1 MSELESS
8 TAQLHQA
15 VKRFDLAL
23 SRLEGNLKVAVDKLN
38 SVNLSTPSDNVA
50 PEDLV
55 LREELANARAR
66 ETELE
71 AAILEARSALTEAI
85 DDIRLVLGPV

>member
-15 VKRFDLAL
+15 VKRFDMAL
-23 SRLEGNLKVAVDKLN
+23 SRLEGNLNIAVEKLN
-38 SVNLSTPSDNVA
+38 SVSLSSPTDNNA

-55 LREELANARAR
+55 MREELANTRAR
-66 ETELE
+66 ELELE
-71 AAILEARSALTEAI
+71 AAIAEAKSALSEAI